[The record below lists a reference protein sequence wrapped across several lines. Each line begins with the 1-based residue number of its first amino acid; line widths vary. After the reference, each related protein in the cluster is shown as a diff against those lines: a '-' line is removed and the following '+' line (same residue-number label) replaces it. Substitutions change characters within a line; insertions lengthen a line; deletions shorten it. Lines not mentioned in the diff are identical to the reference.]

1 MINNNKVLALKY
13 RPQTF
18 DQLIGQQVAS
28 QTIFNAIKSNNSA
41 NAYIFTGIR
50 GVGKTTFARILAKS
64 LNCEN
69 GIENLCKDK
78 FCQNCEA
85 IINSN
90 HIDILEIDAAS
101 NTGVDSVRELL
112 DFSRYQPSIAKFK
125 IFIVDEVHMLSKQ
138 AFNALLKTLE
148 EPPKYLKFIFATTEV
163 KKIPITVLSR
173 CQRYDLPRVKSEELF
188 DFIKKVT
195 IQEKGHITD
204 QVLRLI
210 VKISEG
216 SVRDALSL
224 LDRGLLAN
232 LEDQTLDI
240 DKAREIYGYFE
251 KSTIIDLIVNLFQG
265 NENEVLEKYK
275 ELYNNGVDPKIF
287 LNEFLEVIYYI
298 KNASAI
304 KYGSNNFDLNDD
316 EFTKIKKLSQ
326 NLESNQILL
335 FWELTIKTLEEINL
349 VSNPNLIVEMMFY
362 KLMYVKKI
370 IKNKP
375 NIEFNDEK
383 IVEEKKNEKHESNN
397 YVQQIKNITQ
407 EEKKLSLSDKE
418 EVNNELKI
426 NNLDELILI
435 CYKKKE
441 LKLKYELENNVNL
454 IDFNEGKIEISFNE
468 DLDKNFIKEL
478 SNKLFMWTNKRWV
491 ILLSKAQ
498 GKISKKN
505 EIELAFEQ
513 QFQTIKKSD
522 IYKKILSTAKDA
534 KLKNIIGKKSND

>member
-232 LEDQTLDI
+232 LDDRTLDI

-298 KNASAI
+298 KNASSI

-407 EEKKLSLSDKE
+407 DEKKLSLSDKE
-418 EVNNELKI
+418 EVNNEFKI

-435 CYKKKE
+435 CNKKKE

>member
-1 MINNNKVLALKY
+1 MINNSKVLALKY

-69 GIENLCKDK
+69 GIENLCKEN

-112 DFSRYQPSIAKFK
+112 DFSRYQPTIAKFK

-188 DFIKKVT
+188 NFIKKVT
-195 IQEKGHITD
+195 IQEKGNITD
-204 QVLRLI
+204 QVLSLI

-251 KSTIIDLIVNLFQG
+251 KSTVINLIENLFQG

-287 LNEFLEVIYYI
+287 LNDFLEVIYYI
-298 KNASAI
+298 KNVSAI
-304 KYGSNNFDLNDD
+304 KYGGNNFDLNDE

-349 VSNPNLIVEMMFY
+349 VSNPNLIVEMMFH

-370 IKNKP
+370 TKNKP
-375 NIEFNDEK
+375 NIKFNDDKNIKEK
-383 IVEEKKNEKHESNN
+383 NNEKYERNN
-397 YVQQIKNITQ
+397 YVQQIKNVTQ
-407 EEKKLSLSDKE
+407 EEKKISLSDKE

-454 IDFNEGKIEISFNE
+454 IDFKEGKIEISFND

-478 SNKLFMWTNKRWV
+478 SNKLFLWTNKRWV
-491 ILLSKAQ
+491 ILLSKTQ
-498 GKISKKN
+498 GKISKRN
-505 EIELAFEQ
+505 EKELAFEE
-513 QFQTIKKSD
+513 QFQIIKKSD
-522 IYKKILSTAKDA
+522 IYNKILSTAKDA
-534 KLKNIIGKKSND
+534 KLRNIIRKKSND

>member
-1 MINNNKVLALKY
+1 MINNSKVLALKY

-69 GIENLCKDK
+69 GIENLCKEN

-148 EPPKYLKFIFATTEV
+148 EPPKYLKFIFATTEI

-188 DFIKKVT
+188 NFIKKVT
-195 IQEKGHITD
+195 MQEKGSITD

-224 LDRGLLAN
+224 LDRGLLVN

-251 KSTIIDLIVNLFQG
+251 KSTIIDLIDNLFQG

-383 IVEEKKNEKHESNN
+383 NIEEKKNEKYESNN

-454 IDFNEGKIEISFNE
+454 IDFNVGKIEISFNE

>member
-316 EFTKIKKLSQ
+316 EFTKI
-326 NLESNQILL
+326 
-335 FWELTIKTLEEINL
+335 
-349 VSNPNLIVEMMFY
+349 
-362 KLMYVKKI
+362 
-370 IKNKP
+370 
-375 NIEFNDEK
+375 
-383 IVEEKKNEKHESNN
+383 
-397 YVQQIKNITQ
+397 
-407 EEKKLSLSDKE
+407 
-418 EVNNELKI
+418 
-426 NNLDELILI
+426 
-435 CYKKKE
+435 
-441 LKLKYELENNVNL
+441 
-454 IDFNEGKIEISFNE
+454 
-468 DLDKNFIKEL
+468 
-478 SNKLFMWTNKRWV
+478 
-491 ILLSKAQ
+491 
-498 GKISKKN
+498 
-505 EIELAFEQ
+505 
-513 QFQTIKKSD
+513 
-522 IYKKILSTAKDA
+522 
-534 KLKNIIGKKSND
+534 IG

>member
-69 GIENLCKDK
+69 GIENLCKEN

-148 EPPKYLKFIFATTEV
+148 EPPKYLKFIFATTEI

-188 DFIKKVT
+188 NFIKKVT
-195 IQEKGHITD
+195 MQEKGSITD

-224 LDRGLLAN
+224 LDRGLLVN

-251 KSTIIDLIVNLFQG
+251 KSTIIDLIDNLFQG

-304 KYGSNNFDLNDD
+304 KYGGNNFDLNDE

-335 FWELTIKTLEEINL
+335 FWELTIKTLEEINQ
-349 VSNPNLIVEMMFY
+349 VSNPNLIVEMMFH

-383 IVEEKKNEKHESNN
+383 NIEEKKNEKYESNN

-454 IDFNEGKIEISFNE
+454 IDFNVGKIEISFNE

-478 SNKLFMWTNKRWV
+478 SNKLFLWTNRRWV

>member
-69 GIENLCKDK
+69 GIENLCKEK

-298 KNASAI
+298 KNASSI

-383 IVEEKKNEKHESNN
+383 IVEEKKNEKHENNN

-435 CYKKKE
+435 CYKKKR
-441 LKLKYELENNVNL
+441 
-454 IDFNEGKIEISFNE
+454 IKI
-468 DLDKNFIKEL
+468 
-478 SNKLFMWTNKRWV
+478 
-491 ILLSKAQ
+491 
-498 GKISKKN
+498 KI
-505 EIELAFEQ
+505 
-513 QFQTIKKSD
+513 
-522 IYKKILSTAKDA
+522 
-534 KLKNIIGKKSND
+534 

>member
-1 MINNNKVLALKY
+1 MINNSKVLALKY

-69 GIENLCKDK
+69 GIENLCKEN

-298 KNASAI
+298 KNASSI

>member
-1 MINNNKVLALKY
+1 MINNSKVLALKY

-90 HIDILEIDAAS
+90 HIDVLEIDAAS

-435 CYKKKE
+435 CNKKKE

>member
-69 GIENLCKDK
+69 GIENLCKEN

-112 DFSRYQPSIAKFK
+112 DFSRYPPTIAKFK

-383 IVEEKKNEKHESNN
+383 IVEEKKNEKYESNN

>member
-69 GIENLCKDK
+69 GIENLCKEN

-188 DFIKKVT
+188 NFIKKVT
-195 IQEKGHITD
+195 IQEKGNITD
-204 QVLRLI
+204 QVLSLI

-251 KSTIIDLIVNLFQG
+251 KSTVINLIENLFQG

-435 CYKKKE
+435 CNKKKE

>member
-125 IFIVDEVHMLSKQ
+125 VFIVDEVHMLSKQ

-435 CYKKKE
+435 CNKKKE

>member
-69 GIENLCKDK
+69 GIENLCKEK

-298 KNASAI
+298 KNASSI

>member
-90 HIDILEIDAAS
+90 HIDVLEIDAAS

-435 CYKKKE
+435 CNKKKE

>member
-69 GIENLCKDK
+69 GIENLCKEN

-435 CYKKKE
+435 CNKKKE

-468 DLDKNFIKEL
+468 NLDNNFIKEL

>member
-69 GIENLCKDK
+69 GIENLCKEK

-195 IQEKGHITD
+195 IQEKGQITD

-298 KNASAI
+298 KNASSI

>member
-1 MINNNKVLALKY
+1 M
-13 RPQTF
+13 
-18 DQLIGQQVAS
+18 
-28 QTIFNAIKSNNSA
+28 
-41 NAYIFTGIR
+41 
-50 GVGKTTFARILAKS
+50 
-64 LNCEN
+64 
-69 GIENLCKDK
+69 
-78 FCQNCEA
+78 
-85 IINSN
+85 
-90 HIDILEIDAAS
+90 
-101 NTGVDSVRELL
+101 
-112 DFSRYQPSIAKFK
+112 
-125 IFIVDEVHMLSKQ
+125 
-138 AFNALLKTLE
+138 
-148 EPPKYLKFIFATTEV
+148 
-163 KKIPITVLSR
+163 
-173 CQRYDLPRVKSEELF
+173 
-188 DFIKKVT
+188 
-195 IQEKGHITD
+195 
-204 QVLRLI
+204 
-210 VKISEG
+210 
-216 SVRDALSL
+216 
-224 LDRGLLAN
+224 
-232 LEDQTLDI
+232 
-240 DKAREIYGYFE
+240 
-251 KSTIIDLIVNLFQG
+251 
-265 NENEVLEKYK
+265 LEKYK

-435 CYKKKE
+435 CNKKKE
-441 LKLKYELENNVNL
+441 IKLKYELENNVNL

>member
-435 CYKKKE
+435 CNKKKE

>member
-1 MINNNKVLALKY
+1 MINNSKVLALKY

-50 GVGKTTFARILAKS
+50 GVGKTTFARILAKA

-69 GIENLCKDK
+69 GIENLCKEK

-163 KKIPITVLSR
+163 KKVPITVLSR

-383 IVEEKKNEKHESNN
+383 IVEEKKNEKYESNN

>member
-435 CYKKKE
+435 CNKKKE

-454 IDFNEGKIEISFNE
+454 IDFNVGKIEISFNE

-478 SNKLFMWTNKRWV
+478 SNKLFLWTNRRWV

>member
-232 LEDQTLDI
+232 LDDQTLDI

-435 CYKKKE
+435 CNKKKE